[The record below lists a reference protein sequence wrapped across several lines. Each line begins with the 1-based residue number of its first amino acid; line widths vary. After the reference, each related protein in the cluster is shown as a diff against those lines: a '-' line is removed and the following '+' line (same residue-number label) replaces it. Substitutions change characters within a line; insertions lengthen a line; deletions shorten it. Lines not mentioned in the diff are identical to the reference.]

1 MFLQCFVVFVEPIVL
16 ECMSV
21 PFQGHARRALQIA
34 PLDIQSQR
42 AKPSAV
48 SPDLSPG
55 TVSGMFFRNIF
66 LLFSCCSLSVLHSL
80 LTQSG
85 PVPHR
90 SSALRDGSHRLQ
102 ILLIHPSTPSTVL

>member
-1 MFLQCFVVFVEPIVL
+1 MFLQCFVVFVEPIDL

-55 TVSGMFFRNIF
+55 TVSGCFSFYSFFAV
-66 LLFSCCSLSVLHSL
+66 LMLFSL
-80 LTQSG
+80 G
-85 PVPHR
+85 FAFAFDPEW
-90 SSALRDGSHRLQ
+90 SSASPKLSFGGDGSHRLQ
-102 ILLIHPSTPSTVL
+102 ILLIHPSTVP

>member
-16 ECMSV
+16 EYMSV
-21 PFQGHARRALQIA
+21 PFQGHARALQIA

-55 TVSGMFFRNIF
+55 TVSGCFSFYIF
-66 LLFSCCSLSVLHSL
+66 AVLMLFSLGFAFAFD
-80 LTQSG
+80 QW
-85 PVPHR
+85 
-90 SSALRDGSHRLQ
+90 SSASPKLSAGDGSHRLQ

>member
-16 ECMSV
+16 EYMSV
-21 PFQGHARRALQIA
+21 PFQGHARALQIA

-55 TVSGMFFRNIF
+55 TVSGCFSLYIF
-66 LLFSCCSLSVLHSL
+66 AVLMLFSL
-80 LTQSG
+80 G
-85 PVPHR
+85 FAFAFDPEW
-90 SSALRDGSHRLQ
+90 SSASPKLSFAGDGSHRLQ